1 MIYSLSLQPVGIA
14 VGVLLLLGHAAA
26 WFGTSSA
33 MRFAKSF
40 PRSRAAAT
48 LLLMIAV
55 VWAVLLVQRVD
66 LGEFSNLRQVMLIGI
81 VAGAIL
87 SWLYVEEFLAAR
99 ALGMV
104 LLLAAEVLLESA
116 VLRTETSR
124 LLLVTLAYG
133 WVVAGLFMVGMPYL
147 VRDAINL
154 VTASTTRWRLA
165 CLGGVGYGVALL
177 VCAILFW

>member
-1 MIYSLSLQPVGIA
+1 
-14 VGVLLLLGHAAA
+14 
-26 WFGTSSA
+26 
-33 MRFAKSF
+33 
-40 PRSRAAAT
+40 
-48 LLLMIAV
+48 
-55 VWAVLLVQRVD
+55 
-66 LGEFSNLRQVMLIGI
+66 MLIGI

-116 VLRTETSR
+116 VLRTEPSR

-147 VRDAINL
+147 VRDAISL